1 MLRKGLGIRH
11 TGQPAKAD
19 TSVSIEGERFPPS
32 QGFPVREWRGVGLV
46 GGWQLTASLCF
57 YAVFASTGFIRDGF
71 GLSGF
76 LTGVAVTAVML
87 GYTVALAGA
96 GAAVD
101 AYGERPAMLA
111 GLALL
116 GVGMVAVAVAPTYPW
131 LLAALVFVGM
141 AYATAMPAT
150 NRAVL
155 VVAPEGRRNIA
166 MNVKQVGV
174 TAGSGLSALL
184 VTIAGTN
191 GDWRIGF
198 LVAAAVAAV
207 VALAFARDYRGRPG
221 SGELAL
227 PDVRGLLGV
236 AGYQGLL
243 LAGLFLG
250 AAVFTTTGYIVVYM
264 RDSPVAAAAGFAGA
278 TFAGVQVTG
287 SVGRLVGGA
296 IADRLPG
303 EADASAVVLVGQS
316 VLTGVGFVAVA
327 LAGAPVPA
335 AVAFLA
341 LGLFVLGFPGVYY
354 ACLTGLVPDEEVGAA
369 TAGGQT
375 ALNAGGLLA
384 PPAFGYLA
392 DAAGYAIGWYALAVV
407 ALLAALSVL
416 PVARS

>member
-1 MLRKGLGIRH
+1 MLRKGSGIRH
-11 TGQPAKAD
+11 TGGPARANP
-19 TSVSIEGERFPPS
+19 SGHIEGERTPHRERL
-32 QGFPVREWRGVGLV
+32 PVREWRGVGMV

-57 YAVFASTGFIRDGF
+57 YAVFASTGFIREGF

-76 LTGVAVTAVML
+76 LTGIAVTAVML

-111 GLALL
+111 GLTLL

-184 VTIAGTN
+184 VTTAGTN
-191 GDWRIGF
+191 GDWRTGF
-198 LVAAAVAAV
+198 LVAAAVAGV
-207 VALAFARDYRGRPG
+207 VALAFGWDYEGRPG
-221 SGELAL
+221 SGVLSF
-227 PDVRGLLGV
+227 PDVHGLLDV
-236 AGYQGLL
+236 DGYRGLL
-243 LAGLFLG
+243 LAGVFLG
-250 AAVFTTTGYIVVYM
+250 AAVFTTTGYLVVYM
-264 RDSPVAAAAGFAGA
+264 QDSTVAAAAGFAGA

-287 SVGRLVGGA
+287 SVGRLAGGA

-303 EADASAVVLVGQS
+303 QADASALVLVAQA

-327 LAGAPVPA
+327 LAGAPVSA

-354 ACLTGLVPDEEVGAA
+354 ACLTGLVPDDEVGAA
-369 TAGGQT
+369 TAGGQ
-375 ALNAGGLLA
+375 AAINVGGLLA

-392 DAAGYAIGWYALAVV
+392 DAIGYAVGWYALAVV

-416 PVARS
+416 PVAKS